1 MKKNITINI
10 KDKNNT
16 KSEIIYDNVVDTM
29 EKMQLNKGEQI
40 EYLKTKITQI
50 EQDQRKKYELTIN
63 SLICLF
69 SLIIGITFLILNFYT
84 IGIIIIFT
92 SVAYTIFKTYNI
104 ANKNNKLEIDKYE
117 EIEAIR
123 KIINDKLK

>member
-16 KSEIIYDNVVDTM
+16 KSEIIYDNVVETM

-50 EQDQRKKYELTIN
+50 EQEQKKRYDLIIN
-63 SLICLF
+63 SLICLL

-84 IGIIIIFT
+84 IGIIIIFAAT
-92 SVAYTIFKTYNI
+92 TYTIFKTYTI